1 MPLWNADL
9 LPSYPKKT
17 QPFSGLEQIEKDT
30 TMLLSE
36 ILLTKPATGNIN
48 IDIVVIFPCF
58 NILISQRIHYS
69 YEFLFAGLSITQN
82 KESMIW

>member
-48 IDIVVIFPCF
+48 ISIVIIFPCF
-58 NILISQRIHYS
+58 NVFDIPEIFFS
-69 YEFLFAGLSITQN
+69 YDFLFLGLSIIQI